1 MEYEEETVET
11 VRNFNSPKMF
21 GNQQIGVGGKLHKG
35 NHNEGQWDMKKKQ
48 RKQKEISIPQ
58 KCLGISRL
66 GLRGKLYKRNYN
78 EVQWNM
84 KKKQWKQ

>member
-21 GNQQIGVGGKLHKG
+21 GNQQIGVGGKLYKG
-35 NHNEGQWDMKKKQ
+35 N
-48 RKQKEISIPQ
+48 
-58 KCLGISRL
+58 C
-66 GLRGKLYKRNYN
+66 N

-84 KKKQWKQ
+84 KKKHWKQ